1 MEIQNLH
8 LTPLNPEKNIKSPIS
23 PLSLILTP
31 TTSLPLNPAP
41 RAVPLLPFPGRCP
54 RAAPLLL
61 FPGRRLSSPSPA
73 GASPHSPRRR
83 RRCPWSG
90 LARRARIKPST
101 AGELPAA
108 RIEAGLIGGKGP
120 RLGATGELAET
131 GLPNASAGFSFP
143 SPSPLPYPPPP
154 ATTTRQALELRR
166 RLDRGRQR
174 ASAVLSSLRA
184 SSAGSL

>member
-31 TTSLPLNPAP
+31 TTSLPLNPA
-41 RAVPLLPFPGRCP
+41 RAVPLLPFPGRRP

-73 GASPHSPRRR
+73 GASPHSPRHR

-90 LARRARIKPST
+90 LARRARIKPSV

-108 RIEAGLIGGKGP
+108 RIEAGLIGGQGP
-120 RLGATGELAET
+120 RLGATSEQAEAD
-131 GLPNASAGFSFP
+131 LPNASTGFSFP
-143 SPSPLPYPPPP
+143 SPSPLPYPPPS
-154 ATTTRQALELRR
+154 ATTSRQALELRR